1 MIKFATTASLAALL
15 AAGAVAQEFN
25 SADADDEARQDT
37 IIVTGQKIDR
47 SLQDTP
53 ESVAVVTQVDIQTQN
68 INDLS
73 DAIART
79 ANIATR
85 FDDRG
90 FSIRGISNENV
101 SGAGVS

>member
-1 MIKFATTASLAALL
+1 MIKFATSASLSVLVV
-15 AAGAVAQEFN
+15 AGAMAQDI
-25 SADADDEARQDT
+25 SAADAEDESRQDT

-53 ESVAVVTQVDIQTQN
+53 ESVAVVTQIDIQTQN

-85 FDDRG
+85 FD
-90 FSIRGISNENV
+90 
-101 SGAGVS
+101 